1 MSSAPPGSDMEHEFT
16 LRFRLDPADNAGD
29 VEDILERLGE
39 AGCLDALVGVGAP
52 GEIVLDFTRSATS
65 LAQAIRIAIA
75 DVESAIPTAVLYSTE
90 VTDNGAEEDTVL
102 ITKLAL
108 MESLMKE
115 LAAWMDENQLTYADA
130 AEKLGVRPARVYEIT
145 RMNPENITIDALVD
159 VLLRAGKSVRFGIEN
174 STLQRYRLAGLMVDM
189 PQGLPRVEGWDGMPS
204 AGPET
209 S

>member
-1 MSSAPPGSDMEHEFT
+1 MEHEFT